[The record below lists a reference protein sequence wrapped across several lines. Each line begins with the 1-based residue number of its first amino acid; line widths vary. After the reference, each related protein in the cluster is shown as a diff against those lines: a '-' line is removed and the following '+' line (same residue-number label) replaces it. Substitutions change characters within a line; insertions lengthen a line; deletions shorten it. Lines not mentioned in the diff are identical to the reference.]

1 MKHDVT
7 STGETFQV
15 TTYPHKD
22 VPGMGRKVK
31 ECIVKIAL
39 DCYPCFLRQGL
50 EASRIAGGDEKM
62 QAKVLQAI
70 MTALLNVSQEE
81 TPPHIG
87 WLIHRTV
94 REVTGNPD
102 PYRDIKKIHNEE
114 MLGME
119 ADLVTLINESSLP
132 LVDALKLAGTG
143 NLIDMGPER
152 RWSTIGEIFEDFTQQ
167 GTSYF
172 DYSSFE
178 KYLGNSGTLLYI
190 GDNAGEIVLDKILIS
205 FLIGNT
211 DLDITYAVRGKPV
224 INDATAEDARFI
236 GMTDIVPVIDTGAD
250 FPGVVLKSCSVEFL
264 DRYYGADM
272 ILAKGQG
279 NYESLSDEPQ
289 NIFFLLQAK
298 CPLIARKIGC
308 NVGDMVLRAQPR
320 A

>member
-1 MKHDVT
+1 MSGT
-7 STGETFQV
+7 E
-15 TTYPHKD
+15 
-22 VPGMGRKVK
+22 RKAK
-31 ECIVKIAL
+31 ECTVKISL

-62 QAKVLQAI
+62 QAEVLQAI

-102 PYRDIKKIHNEE
+102 PYKDIKKFHNEQ
-114 MLGME
+114 MLNME
-119 ADLVTLINESSLP
+119 AELVSLINGSSAP
-132 LVDALKLAGTG
+132 LIDAVKLAGTG

-152 RWSTIGEIFEDFTQQ
+152 RWSTMGEIFEGFTEKS
-167 GTSYF
+167 TDHF
-172 DYSSFE
+172 DYDSFE
-178 KYLGNSGTLLYI
+178 RYLKNAGTLLYI

-205 FLIGNT
+205 LLTGNT
-211 DLDITYAVRGKPV
+211 DLDITYAVRGNPV
-224 INDATAEDARFI
+224 INDATAEDARFVGI
-236 GMTDIVPVIDTGAD
+236 TDIVKTIDTGAD
-250 FPGVVLKSCSVEFL
+250 FPGVVLNSCSDEFL

-279 NYESLSDEPQ
+279 NYESLSDESE

-308 NVGDMVLRAQPR
+308 NVGDMVLRTQSQVY
-320 A
+320 